1 MLVISPYAKQGY
13 VSHTQYEFGSLLK
26 FAEVNWRLASIGTT
40 DVRAKSIGDVFDF
53 SQPPRKFEKIPAPLS
68 RSYFEHHRPSYKP
81 VDTE

>member
-1 MLVISPYAKQGY
+1 M
-13 VSHTQYEFGSLLK
+13 
-26 FAEVNWRLASIGTT
+26 IGTT

-53 SQPPRKFEKIPAPLS
+53 SQPPRKFENIPAPLS